1 MNEGE
6 KFSPPYRKGMYK
18 MTIEEYSRKRKWQD
32 RKDRKMYES
41 MFLCFIAIMT
51 LICTGIGLFGLVL
64 SVFS

>member
-1 MNEGE
+1 MRGRN
-6 KFSPPYRKGMYK
+6 FLPHTLKGMYK
-18 MTIEEYSRKRKWQD
+18 MTIEEYGRKRKWQD